1 MENENTFK
9 ANLELKL
16 KNNND
21 CLCYKSNSVKLYNL
35 SNASILFKSDK
46 ALSDF
51 YKEIEYVN
59 SLKNS
64 HCYTSVFI
72 ETMKVFIEDI
82 PDLDSEKWSILITLF
97 LDSINH
103 EFFVD
108 RINHIGIVK
117 DCKGEYNLDVLINTL
132 FEILNENKISSAN
145 EYEEE
150 IDLFSL
156 LKGTNSER
164 IYNILQE
171 IFLELKKYMYT
182 NYIYVDRINDKNQ
195 PSGSI

>member
-9 ANLELKL
+9 TNLELKL
-16 KNNND
+16 KNNKD

-59 SLKNS
+59 SFNNS
-64 HCYTSVFI
+64 NCYTSVFI

-108 RINHIGIVK
+108 KINHIGIVE
-117 DCKGEYNLDVLINTL
+117 DCKEEYNLDILINTL
-132 FEILNENKISSAN
+132 FEILNENKISSEN

-164 IYNILQE
+164 RYNILQE

-195 PSGSI
+195 PSESI